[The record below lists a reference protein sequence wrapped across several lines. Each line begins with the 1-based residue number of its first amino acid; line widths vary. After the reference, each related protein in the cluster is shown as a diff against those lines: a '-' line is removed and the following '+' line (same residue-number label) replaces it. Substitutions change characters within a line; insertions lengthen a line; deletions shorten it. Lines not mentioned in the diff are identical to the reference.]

1 LNFDRFAGA
10 WLAVTDVRLAAYRAA
25 LPEEWNSVSQYADEA
40 LGYVGQVRDNVEA
53 ALQEVRR
60 ALS

>member
-1 LNFDRFAGA
+1 LNFDRLAGA
-10 WLAVTDVRLAAYRAA
+10 WLAVTDERLSAYRGA
-25 LPEEWNSVSQYADEA
+25 LPEAWNSAGNYADQA
-40 LGYVGQVRDNVEA
+40 LRYIGQVRDNVEA